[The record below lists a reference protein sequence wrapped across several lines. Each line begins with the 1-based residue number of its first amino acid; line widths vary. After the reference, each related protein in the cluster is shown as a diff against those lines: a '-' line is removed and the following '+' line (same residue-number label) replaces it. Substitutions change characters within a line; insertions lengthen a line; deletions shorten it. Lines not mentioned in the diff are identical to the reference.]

1 MDNMENMKD
10 TIEKIGHVL
19 RMRRYDLRLSQDD
32 LARRAKMH
40 RSYISGIEN
49 GSKNISIGMF
59 LRMSEALDI
68 EPEKVLRYALKK

>member
-1 MDNMENMKD
+1 MENMESMKE

-32 LARRAKMH
+32 LALRAHMH

-49 GSKNISIGMF
+49 GTKNISIGMF
-59 LRMSEALDI
+59 LRMSEAL
-68 EPEKVLRYALKK
+68 

>member
-1 MDNMENMKD
+1 MNDNYNKD

-19 RMRRYDLRLSQDD
+19 RMRRYDLRLSQDQ
-32 LARRAKMH
+32 LAKKAKMH

-59 LRMSEALDI
+59 LRMSDALDI
-68 EPEKVLRYALKK
+68 EPEKVLRYASKK

>member
-1 MDNMENMKD
+1 MNDNKNMKD

-32 LARRAKMH
+32 LAQRAQMH

-59 LRMSEALDI
+59 LRMADALDI